1 MCADLLAPAVAA
13 PLVAGVVAEQLT
25 EMNRQGLFHPR
36 LRNQF
41 IYEQL
46 QWRRASGLPVIWN
59 GMDGTRSF
67 VRVLSNSSGTVTEA

>member
-1 MCADLLAPAVAA
+1 MLVAA

-25 EMNRQGLFHPR
+25 EMNRLGLFHPR

-41 IYEQL
+41 IYERL

-59 GMDGTRSF
+59 GMDGTRS
-67 VRVLSNSSGTVTEA
+67 VVKASSYSGGGVTEA